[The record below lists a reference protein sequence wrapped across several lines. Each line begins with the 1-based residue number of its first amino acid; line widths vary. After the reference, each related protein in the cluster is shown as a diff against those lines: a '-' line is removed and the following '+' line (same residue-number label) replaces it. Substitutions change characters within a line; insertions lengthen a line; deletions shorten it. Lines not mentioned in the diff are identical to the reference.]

1 MIRNTL
7 LIALISLQH
16 VYAQNALVYSTLND
30 YINNNPKPFNLYISQ
45 RSMDDGEW
53 AGATLYDL
61 TGDERPQTIE
71 LKKECFAVAYHDSLF
86 INLYG
91 AMNVKAFAYVKEKF
105 GTYLYFTSV
114 ASNLL
119 EHRAYVLQQTGN
131 HTTKYEMDR
140 NRYDPTYIPLGK
152 MNVNSHKAMKGTGP
166 AASSKQFSYLYGT
179 QEGQVFLLTP
189 SMLED
194 MLSNRPE
201 LLRLYTSSGSQD
213 NDGIYLWYLKRLF
226 NKE

>member
-7 LIALISLQH
+7 LLFLLSLQCAI
-16 VYAQNALVYSTLND
+16 AQNAKVYSTLSD
-30 YINNNPKPFNLYISQ
+30 FVNNTPKPFNLYISQ
-45 RSMDDGEW
+45 RSLDDGEW
-53 AGATLYDL
+53 AGAILYDL
-61 TGDERPQTIE
+61 AGDERPQTKE
-71 LKKECFAVAYHDSLF
+71 LKKECFAVMYNDSLF

-91 AMNVKAFAYVKEKF
+91 AMNVKAFAYVKERF
-105 GTYLYFTSV
+105 GSYLYFTSV

-119 EHRAYVLQQTGN
+119 EHRAYVLSKSEGR
-131 HTTKYEMDR
+131 TTKYEMDR
-140 NRYDPTYIPLGK
+140 NRYDPTYVPLGK
-152 MNVNSHKAMKGTGP
+152 MNINSHKTMKGTGA

-194 MLSNRPE
+194 MLSDRPE
-201 LLRLYTSSGSQD
+201 LLRLYTSSGSPD
-213 NDGIYLWYLKRLF
+213 NDGVYLWYLKRLF